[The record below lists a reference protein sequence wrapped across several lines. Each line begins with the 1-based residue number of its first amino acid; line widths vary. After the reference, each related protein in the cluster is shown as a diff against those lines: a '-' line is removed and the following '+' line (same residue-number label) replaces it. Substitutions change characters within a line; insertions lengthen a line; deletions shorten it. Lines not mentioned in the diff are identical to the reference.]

1 MKITRHS
8 RLSVTLL
15 AGFALSWGVAAYLL
29 YQNWQYKQDNFL
41 DQHASVVATAY
52 HASVDSYAL
61 ATQILVAE
69 SLLRPEV
76 IATFARGVD
85 GDPAARGQ
93 LHRLLE
99 RTYDD
104 LVRRG
109 IRQLH
114 FHTATGHSY
123 LRFHALDKFGDPL
136 FDVRPSLRIA
146 NTEKRSVFGFEAG
159 RIVSGFRYVFPL
171 FAGERHLG
179 SVETS
184 VTFRSIR
191 ETMERIAPGREYAFV
206 LRSDSVEGVVFKDTR
221 NLYVPWTTNPDYF
234 VEDPDHK
241 LPDSPPPAT
250 PRMRALDAA
259 LATDARVAAE
269 MAAGKRFTLPV
280 ALQGEFWAAS
290 LIPVSDV
297 THRQVAYVVSYVAAP
312 YLGELHKEFQRGL
325 AIAAVVLAALFLLA
339 WRLWRTQQQQRR
351 EADRLRAITDTIA
364 DGLYVMDAD
373 GRITLVNPAF
383 TDILGYRPDQVS
395 GRIGH
400 DLFHAHD
407 RAGAAVPLEQCPIY
421 SSVRAGRSF
430 RGEETFRTREGA
442 CLEVEAAGRP
452 ILDDKGRPSGS
463 SVTAFRDISAR
474 KAAEAALLEA
484 KQAAEAANLAKSR
497 FLATMSHEI
506 RTPLNGVLGMAQLL
520 LLGPAN
526 EAETKEYARV
536 ILNSGQT
543 LLTLLN
549 DILDLSK
556 IEAGRIELENGV
568 IEPEQI
574 LGEIAALF
582 AGSAAEKG
590 LALGVAWHSAENDVG
605 RRYRGDP
612 HRLRQMLSNLTGNAI
627 KFTAHGEIRLS
638 ARETGCTGDR
648 CMLEFSVSDT
658 GIGIG
663 ADKLDR
669 LFKPFSQIDASTT
682 REFGGTGLGLSIV
695 RSLAQLMGGTTGVES
710 IPGQGS
716 RFWFR
721 VALAPLAADAD
732 SRQHART
739 TADAVE
745 ALDAQGLRGRILVVE
760 DNRTN
765 RLIISALLVKLGLTV
780 ETAEDGQQGVE
791 RILDPAGRPLPDLIL
806 MDVQMPVLDGH
817 GATARIRQWEAEH
830 HRPRLPIVAL
840 TANIHA
846 EDRERCLSAGMDDHL
861 AKPVNA
867 GELKE
872 LLRRWLAGAD
882 SRPRLLQPLQ

>member
-1 MKITRHS
+1 MKTTRHS
-8 RLSVTLL
+8 LLSKAMPRMRAAVRTERLPALILL
-15 AGFALSWGVAAYLL
+15 AGFCLSWGVAAHLL

-69 SLLRPEV
+69 TLLRPEV

-93 LHRLLE
+93 LHRLLT

-123 LRFHALDKFGDPL
+123 LRFHAPDKFGDPL

-191 ETMERIAPGREYAFV
+191 ETMARIAPGREYAFV

-221 NLYVPWTTNPDYF
+221 NLYAPWATNPEYF
-234 VEDPDHK
+234 VEDPDHR

-259 LATDARVAAE
+259 LASDARVATE

-280 ALQGEFWAAS
+280 ALQGEFWAVS

-297 THRQVAYVVSYVAAP
+297 THRQVAYVVSYVATP
-312 YLGELHKEFQRGL
+312 YLGELHKELQRSL
-325 AIAAVVLAALFLLA
+325 WIAAVVLAALFLLA

-364 DGLYVMDAD
+364 DGLYVMDAH
-373 GRITLVNPAF
+373 GRVTLVNPAF
-383 TDILGYRPDQVS
+383 TDILGFRPDQVS

-400 DLFHAHD
+400 DLFHAHN
-407 RAGAAVPLEQCPIY
+407 RAGVPVPLEQCPIY
-421 SSVRAGRSF
+421 SCMRAGKPF
-430 RGEETFRTREGA
+430 RGEEVFRTRDGA

-484 KQAAEAANLAKSR
+484 KQAAEAANRAKSR

-526 EAETKEYARV
+526 AAETKEYARV

-543 LLTLLN
+543 LLSLLN

-574 LGEIAALF
+574 LSEIAALF
-582 AGSAAEKG
+582 AGSAADKG
-590 LALGVAWHSAENDVG
+590 LALGVGWQGAGHDPG

-612 HRLRQMLSNLTGNAI
+612 HRLRQMLANLTGNAI
-627 KFTAHGEIRLS
+627 KFTSRGEVRLS
-638 ARETGCTGDR
+638 ARETGCTDDR

-658 GIGIG
+658 GIGIA

-669 LFKPFSQIDASTT
+669 LFKPFSQVDASTT

-695 RSLAQLMGGTTGVES
+695 SSLAQLMGGTTGVES

-716 RFWFR
+716 RFWFS
-721 VALAPLAADAD
+721 VALAPLGADAD
-732 SRQHART
+732 SRA
-739 TADAVE
+739 
-745 ALDAQGLRGRILVVE
+745 
-760 DNRTN
+760 
-765 RLIISALLVKLGLTV
+765 
-780 ETAEDGQQGVE
+780 
-791 RILDPAGRPLPDLIL
+791 
-806 MDVQMPVLDGH
+806 
-817 GATARIRQWEAEH
+817 
-830 HRPRLPIVAL
+830 
-840 TANIHA
+840 
-846 EDRERCLSAGMDDHL
+846 
-861 AKPVNA
+861 
-867 GELKE
+867 
-872 LLRRWLAGAD
+872 
-882 SRPRLLQPLQ
+882 